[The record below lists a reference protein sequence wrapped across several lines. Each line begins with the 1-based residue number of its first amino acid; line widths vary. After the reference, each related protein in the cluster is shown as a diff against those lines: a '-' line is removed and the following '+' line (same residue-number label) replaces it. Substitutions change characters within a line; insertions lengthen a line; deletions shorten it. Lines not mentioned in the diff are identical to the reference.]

1 MKQIL
6 KTLGMAAACVA
17 GLFLFTAAALNAW
30 DAEGTAKLKRDF
42 EYRKEYAPET
52 ITSEYI
58 ERYNSM
64 MPDDEKIELGHC
76 NFETDEYQK
85 SQAVFNIA
93 MMLYIESG
101 ENVDFD
107 DCLKA
112 AESYMED

>member
-1 MKQIL
+1 
-6 KTLGMAAACVA
+6 
-17 GLFLFTAAALNAW
+17 
-30 DAEGTAKLKRDF
+30 
-42 EYRKEYAPET
+42 
-52 ITSEYI
+52 
-58 ERYNSM
+58 M

-76 NFETDEYQK
+76 DFETDEYQK
-85 SQAVFNIA
+85 NQAVFNIA